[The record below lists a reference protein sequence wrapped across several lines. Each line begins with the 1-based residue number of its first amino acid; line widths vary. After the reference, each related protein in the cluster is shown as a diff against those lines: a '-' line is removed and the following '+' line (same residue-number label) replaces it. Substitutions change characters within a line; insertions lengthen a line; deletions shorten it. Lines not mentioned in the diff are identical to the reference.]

1 MSGTVG
7 CTSQSMECR
16 AVGMV
21 ATVAAALTKKSPGL
35 RRGQGRDQRKRSL
48 ETVEN
53 LVGPE
58 PLETMQRLVERAEL
72 LGIDAAD
79 LLHRAHVLLVERID
93 DVAHLAALVG
103 ELDAHRAAV
112 DARALVIK
120 EAHLDELL
128 EIVGDVG
135 AEIVAA
141 RAQLAGGQLLLS
153 DIVQQQGLYRIDVG
167 AAATVELVL
176 DDVEQAAMQPLDQG
190 QGFEIKR
197 TDVVEPRFAIGRLRR
212 L

>member
-72 LGIDAAD
+72 VGIDAAD
-79 LLHRAHVLLVERID
+79 LLHRAHVLLVERLD
-93 DVAHLAALVG
+93 DVAHFLALFG
-103 ELDAHRAAV
+103 QLDANRAAV
-112 DARALVIK
+112 DARTLMIEEV
-120 EAHLDELL
+120 HLDQLL
-128 EIVGDVG
+128 EVVGNVR
-135 AEIVAA
+135 AEIIAA
-141 RAQLAGGQLLLS
+141 RAQL
-153 DIVQQQGLYRIDVG
+153 
-167 AAATVELVL
+167 T
-176 DDVEQAAMQPLDQG
+176 
-190 QGFEIKR
+190 
-197 TDVVEPRFAIGRLRR
+197 GR
-212 L
+212 